1 MNPYVIDMIKNNYL
15 EKSDYLEIILNFF
28 AQIKEI
34 PENKI
39 HKTYILGEA
48 FNWKLSLKHYY
59 SEFENLCEIDDFLFI
74 PYEFNQKER
83 EKEFKKNF
91 DMIKLESSSWTIDVP
106 LRKK

>member
-1 MNPYVIDMIKNNYL
+1 MNPSVIEMIKNNYL

-28 AQIKEI
+28 SQIKQI
-34 PENKI
+34 PDNKI
-39 HKTYILGEA
+39 YKTFILGEA

-83 EKEFKKNF
+83 DQIKRNEF
-91 DMIKLESSSWTIDVP
+91 D
-106 LRKK
+106 